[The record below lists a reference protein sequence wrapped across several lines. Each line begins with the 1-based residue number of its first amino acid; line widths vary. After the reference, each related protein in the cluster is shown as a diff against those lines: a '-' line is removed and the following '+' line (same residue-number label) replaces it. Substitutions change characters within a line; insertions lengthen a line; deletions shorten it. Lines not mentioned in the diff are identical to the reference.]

1 MHKSLAVTPKAIH
14 SLSDIFDARSVAVVG
29 ASADPGKAGYQVL
42 KTLLTMGYQ
51 GKVFA
56 VNPKEREILG
66 VTCHSSILDIKSPLD
81 LLVISL
87 PATHVLGTMRQAVKR
102 GDIQGAVVLSAG
114 FSETAVPEW
123 VEAERELVRLAKS
136 AGIRVFGPNCIGIIN
151 CKSRLSTGFAPG
163 LTFTP
168 GKIGYISQS
177 GATGGAIL
185 MMAADQSK
193 PLGYSKFAHIGNM
206 CDVSNLELI
215 EAYGS
220 DPSIGLIVI
229 YMEGVRDGRKLMEIA
244 SRVTLTKPIV
254 LFKVGRTDL
263 GTAATLSHTGT
274 LAGSDAVYDA
284 AFKQCGIVRADSL
297 EELVDSAKAISML
310 PKAAGNRVCVL
321 TEAGG
326 LGITCIDQISR
337 DGVLRLASL
346 GKVTKERLTEILPP
360 MAVVAKPDGY
370 VDITAAALTREHC
383 ESLRAILEDPGV
395 DSVILMTLPPTFL
408 PALEV
413 AKGLVET
420 VQEFN
425 KPVLL
430 CLMKG
435 EPMAEARRY
444 LEENGVP
451 TFDTP
456 DRAAVALAALTR
468 ASLVKSA
475 DFTTAKGFV
484 SNPAIQHA
492 LAQGRSL
499 LEPEALQLLQEN
511 GFTIPSF
518 HFAKTKEE
526 AIRAATAIGGP
537 VVLKVV
543 SPQVIHKSDVGGV
556 KVNLLGEQAVASA
569 YDEILANIG
578 NASPDA
584 SIDGMLVVPCA
595 ATGTELIIGMVR
607 DPQFGP
613 VIMFGLGG
621 VFVEVFKDV
630 SFRVAPFDRE
640 IALAMIKETRAARIL
655 EGVRGQATVD
665 VEAVA
670 QLLVKLSEL
679 AVRYED
685 INEIDLNP
693 VRVYA
698 QGAAI
703 LDCRIILK
711 QAAAAS
717 AVAVEKPVIAH

>member
-1 MHKSLAVTPKAIH
+1 MHNLQALAQRPAD
-14 SLSDIFDARSVAVVG
+14 SLSDIFDSKSVAVVG

-51 GKVFA
+51 GQVFA

-66 VTCHSSILDIKSPLD
+66 VACHASILDIPSRLD

-87 PATHVLGTMRQAVKR
+87 PAPHVLATMRQAVQR
-102 GDIQGAVVLSAG
+102 GDIRAAVVLSAG

-123 VEAERELVRLAKS
+123 VEAERELVRIAES

-151 CKSRLSTGFAPG
+151 CESRLSTGFAPG
-163 LTFTP
+163 LTFAS

-185 MMAADQSK
+185 MMAADQPK
-193 PLGYSKFAHIGNM
+193 PLGYSKFAHVGNM

-220 DPSIGLIVI
+220 DPSINLIVL
-229 YMEGVRDGRKLMEIA
+229 YMEGVRDGRKLLEIA
-244 SRVTLTKPIV
+244 SRVTRTKPIV
-254 LFKVGRTDL
+254 LFKVGRTEM
-263 GTAATLSHTGT
+263 GAAATLSHTGT

-284 AFKQCGIVRADSL
+284 AFKQCGIVRVNSL

-326 LGITCIDQISR
+326 LGITCIDQLSR

-346 GKVTKERLTEILPP
+346 GRATQERLTAILPP

-370 VDITAAALTREHC
+370 VDMTAAALTREHC

-395 DSVILMTLPPTFL
+395 DSVVLITLPPTFL

-413 AKGLVET
+413 AKGLAAV
-420 VQEFN
+420 VKEFN
-425 KPVLL
+425 KPVLV

-456 DRAAVALAALTR
+456 DRAAMALAALTR
-468 ASLVKSA
+468 ASLAKSA
-475 DFTTAKGFV
+475 AIAAAKASV
-484 SNPAIQHA
+484 SDPAIQQA

-499 LEPEALQLLQEN
+499 LEPEALQLLREN

-518 HFAKTKEE
+518 HFARTKED
-526 AIRAATAIGGP
+526 AIRAAAAIGGP
-537 VVLKVV
+537 VVLKIV
-543 SPQVIHKSDVGGV
+543 SPQIIHKSDVGGV
-556 KVNLLGEQAVASA
+556 KVNVVGEQAVGSA
-569 YDEILANIG
+569 YDAIVANIEK
-578 NASPDA
+578 AAPEA
-584 SIDGMLVVPCA
+584 TIDGVLVVPCA
-595 ATGTELIIGMVR
+595 APGTELIIGMVR

-621 VFVEVFKDV
+621 IFVEVFKDV

-640 IALAMIKETRAARIL
+640 VALAMINETRAARIL
-655 EGVRGQATVD
+655 EGVRGQEASD

-679 AVRYED
+679 AARYDD
-685 INEIDLNP
+685 ISEIDLNP

-698 QGAAI
+698 HGVAI

-711 QAAAAS
+711 QAAS
-717 AVAVEKPVIAH
+717 PSPVAGSQ